1 MDTKKNMSREQLLAY
16 MRDNCTEA
24 EAQQVRKWPLER
36 LKDPAL
42 DQRFSDLLDATET
55 EYDPERKERVRR
67 KLHAIPAASPAPN
80 SPPRSGNL
88 RRWRWSLRIIE
99 YAAAVA
105 AVVLALHYRHQ
116 ANTPREWVEV
126 YAGTRYG
133 TLKSEME
140 RIWRKGNIILF
151 DVDVMGGIRLKSIFG
166 ANALSIFVM
175 PPSVAAL
182 RERLTGRGT
191 DSPETIEKRIA
202 KAEQENSY
210 ADRFDY
216 VVINDDLQQAIA
228 EVETLV
234 AKFIKE

>member
-1 MDTKKNMSREQLLAY
+1 MVDGKSGKLIIFSAPSGAGKTTIVHALTERFPRLEFSISATSRQPRHNEQHG
-16 MRDNCTEA
+16 RDYYFLSA
-24 EAQQVRKWPLER
+24 EEFRKACEEER
-36 LKDPAL
+36 
-42 DQRFSDLLDATET
+42 F
-55 EYDPERKERVRR
+55 V
-67 KLHAIPAASPAPN
+67 
-80 SPPRSGNL
+80 
-88 RRWRWSLRIIE
+88 
-99 YAAAVA
+99 
-105 AVVLALHYRHQ
+105 
-116 ANTPREWVEV
+116 EWEEV

-166 ANALSIFVM
+166 TNALSIFVM

-202 KAEQENSY
+202 KAEQEISY

>member
-1 MDTKKNMSREQLLAY
+1 
-16 MRDNCTEA
+16 
-24 EAQQVRKWPLER
+24 
-36 LKDPAL
+36 
-42 DQRFSDLLDATET
+42 
-55 EYDPERKERVRR
+55 
-67 KLHAIPAASPAPN
+67 
-80 SPPRSGNL
+80 
-88 RRWRWSLRIIE
+88 
-99 YAAAVA
+99 
-105 AVVLALHYRHQ
+105 
-116 ANTPREWVEV
+116 
-126 YAGTRYG
+126 
-133 TLKSEME
+133 ME

-202 KAEQENSY
+202 KAEQEIYY

>member
-1 MDTKKNMSREQLLAY
+1 MVDGKSGKLIIFSAPSGAGKTTIVHALTERFPRLEFSISATSRQPRHNEQHG
-16 MRDNCTEA
+16 RDYYFLSA
-24 EAQQVRKWPLER
+24 EEFRKACEEER
-36 LKDPAL
+36 
-42 DQRFSDLLDATET
+42 F
-55 EYDPERKERVRR
+55 V
-67 KLHAIPAASPAPN
+67 
-80 SPPRSGNL
+80 
-88 RRWRWSLRIIE
+88 
-99 YAAAVA
+99 
-105 AVVLALHYRHQ
+105 
-116 ANTPREWVEV
+116 EWEEV

-202 KAEQENSY
+202 KAEQEISY